1 MKTQVAETSLQA
13 YRSLQ
18 AEGKLPP
25 QCERVVAVVAHFGA
39 LTREEIAERS
49 GLRLSAV
56 CGRVS
61 EMLAA
66 GRLQEDPTRTR
77 LNRHSGKANK
87 LVTLP
92 MGQLGLFS

>member
-18 AEGKLPP
+18 ADGKLPP
-25 QCERVVAVVAHFGA
+25 QCERVVSVVAQFGA
-39 LTREEIAERS
+39 MTRDEIAERS

-61 EMLAA
+61 ELIRS

-77 LNRHSGKANK
+77 LNRSSGKANK
-87 LVTLP
+87 LVCLP
-92 MGQLGLFS
+92 LGQLGLFS